1 MQITIPDSS
10 LVILCG
16 PAACGKSTFA
26 RHNFRRTQIVSS
38 DTCRALLC
46 DSAAAQWCSGYAFE
60 LFHYIINRRRHL
72 GRLTVADSTAL
83 SRSAR
88 SQLRKLAKMYN
99 HPVILVAFDVSK
111 ESCIRHDQ
119 ARRRRVGIEIISQQ
133 FEKMAEALA
142 AIPREEYDQVH
153 ILKEADVTTARVRMI
168 KSQ

>member
-1 MQITIPDSS
+1 MQIVIPDSS

-26 RHNFRRTQIVSS
+26 RNNFRRTQIVSS

-60 LFHYIINRRRHL
+60 LFHFIIKRRMYL

-83 SRSAR
+83 SKSAR
-88 SQLRKLAKMYN
+88 SQLRKLARMYC
-99 HPVILVAFDVSK
+99 HPVIAIAFDVTE

-119 ARRRRVGIEIISQQ
+119 ARRRRVGIEVIKQQ
-133 FEKMAEALA
+133 FEKLAEALA

-153 ILKEADVTTARVRMI
+153 VLKEGDVATAKV
-168 KSQ
+168 KLAKV